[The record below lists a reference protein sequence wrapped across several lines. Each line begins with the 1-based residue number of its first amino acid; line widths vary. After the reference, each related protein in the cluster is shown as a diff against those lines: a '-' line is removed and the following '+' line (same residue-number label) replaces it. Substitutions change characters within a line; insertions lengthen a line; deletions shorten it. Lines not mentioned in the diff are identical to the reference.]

1 MAANLGRRIG
11 FAAVAIPAALG
22 LVYLGGWVLAMLV
35 ALIGVLGVKELF
47 GFVPAKDIGPMALP
61 GFLSAAALGP
71 LVYSVLA
78 EPAAAGF
85 WAAWWPYAG
94 ALWLILVLIWV
105 LTTRPPD
112 GHPLEAAST
121 TVLAVLY
128 AAALPAFILVL
139 RHADHATASWPGTW
153 LVFFPLVVIWVCDSF
168 AMFGGMLIGGP
179 KLSPVVSPGKTRS
192 GGVAGIVGA
201 VIVGAVF
208 GWWVFPVA
216 GVHATPV
223 HVLLIALVLSI
234 VGQLGDL
241 LESLF
246 KRGAGVKD
254 SGTLI
259 PGHGGILDRFDS
271 LYFALPVCAF
281 LYRAL
286 GVA

>member
-22 LVYLGGWVLAMLV
+22 LVYLGGWVLATLV
-35 ALIGVLGVKELF
+35 AIISVLGVKELLA
-47 GFVPAKDIGPMALP
+47 FVPARDVAPMRMPAY
-61 GFLSAAALGP
+61 LSAASIAPLAYVALMVPGSGP
-71 LVYSVLA
+71 
-78 EPAAAGF
+78 F
-85 WAAWWPYAG
+85 WAAWWPYLG
-94 ALWLILVLIWV
+94 ALWLMAILIWV
-105 LTTRPPD
+105 LAVRPPD
-112 GHPLEAAST
+112 GHPMEAAAIT
-121 TVLAVLY
+121 LLAVLY
-128 AAALPAFILVL
+128 AAALPAFLIVL
-139 RHADHATASWPGTW
+139 RHAGHGMASWPGTW
-153 LVFFPLVVIWVCDSF
+153 LVFFPLVVIWICDSF

-179 KLSPVVSPGKTRS
+179 KLAPVVSPGKTRS

-201 VIVGAVF
+201 LIVGAVF
-208 GWWVFPVA
+208 GWWVFPAASVDA
-216 GVHATPV
+216 KPLD
-223 HVLLIALVLSI
+223 VLLIAFVLSI

-271 LYFALPVCAF
+271 LYFALPACAF

-286 GVA
+286 GIG

>member
-1 MAANLGRRIG
+1 MAANFGRRIG

-22 LVYLGGWVLAMLV
+22 LVYLGGWVLAALV
-35 ALIGVLGVKELF
+35 AVVGVLGVKELL
-47 GFVPAKDIGPMALP
+47 GFVPSRGVGPMAWP
-61 GFLSAAALGP
+61 AFLSAALIAP
-71 LVYSVLA
+71 LVYSALA
-78 EPAAAGF
+78 MTAAGAF

-94 ALWLILVLIWV
+94 ALWLVVLLVWV
-105 LTTRPPD
+105 LAARPPD
-112 GHPLEAAST
+112 KQPLEAAAT
-121 TVLAVLY
+121 TVFAVLY

-139 RHADHATASWPGTW
+139 RHAGHATASWAGTW
-153 LVFFPLVVIWVCDSF
+153 LVFFPLIVIWICDSF

-179 KLSPVVSPGKTRS
+179 KLAPVVSPGKTRS
-192 GGVAGIVGA
+192 GGVAGVVGA

-208 GWWVFPVA
+208 GWWVFPA
-216 GVHATPV
+216 TGVRANPT
-223 HVLLIALVLSI
+223 HVLLIAFALSI

-241 LESLF
+241 VESLF

-286 GVA
+286 GVG